1 MSSDTRLYPEDH
13 EPKAIKIRQPK
24 HTKRN
29 IAVAIV
35 CAVLIIGLG
44 AAAWVFLGGAELP
57 KLPSGGSASGSSA
70 LSESVPSEESSSL
83 PESSSAPESSAPA
96 LPASS
101 ESVPESSAPE
111 VSSEPEPPA
120 EPEPEPIPKD
130 EWYMLLVNKEHPLTA
145 DFSVAT
151 KAIDAEGHTV
161 DERIYDDLSAMLT
174 AAKAAGY
181 DLRISTAYR
190 SYNRQQQLYDAGSTT
205 AAAGTSEHNSGLAV
219 DILTVNGEF
228 EGSAAEAW
236 LLEHAE
242 EYGFILRYPKD
253 KEAVTGFAYE
263 PWHFRYVGKEQAK
276 LINESGLCLEEYLAQ

>member
-1 MSSDTRLYPEDH
+1 MSADTRLYPEDH

-29 IAVAIV
+29 VAVAII
-35 CAVLIIGLG
+35 CAVLILGLG
-44 AAAWVFLGGAELP
+44 AGAWVVFGSAEFP
-57 KLPSGGSASGSSA
+57 KLPFGGSDGESSA
-70 LSESVPSEESSSL
+70 AFESESSEESSSL
-83 PESSSAPESSAPA
+83 PEVSSAPEISV
-96 LPASS
+96 
-101 ESVPESSAPE
+101 SVPELPSE
-111 VSSEPEPPA
+111 SSEPEPPS
-120 EPEPEPIPKD
+120 EPEPEPIPRD
-130 EWYMLLVNKEHPLTA
+130 EWYMLLVNKENPVTA
-145 DFSVAT
+145 DFTVAT

-161 DERIYDDLSAMLT
+161 DERIYDDLTAMLS
-174 AAKAAGY
+174 AAKEAGY

-190 SYNRQQQLYDAGSTT
+190 SYNRQQQLYDAGATT
-205 AAAGTSEHNSGLAV
+205 AAPGTSEHNSGLGV

-276 LINESGLCLEEYLAQ
+276 LINDSGLCLEEYLAQ

>member
-29 IAVAIV
+29 TVVAVI

-44 AAAWVFLGGAELP
+44 AAAWVFFGGAELP
-57 KLPSGGSASGSSA
+57 KLPLDSSESGSSA
-70 LSESVPSEESSSL
+70 VSESESSAESESL

-96 LPASS
+96 LPSS
-101 ESVPESSAPE
+101 SMPESSVPE
-111 VSSEPEPPA
+111 VSSESEPPA
-120 EPEPEPIPKD
+120 EPEPDPIPKD

-145 DFSVAT
+145 DFAVAT

-161 DERIYDDLSAMLT
+161 DERIYDELAAMLT

-253 KEAVTGFAYE
+253 KEAVTGFAHE

>member
-1 MSSDTRLYPEDH
+1 MSADTRLYPEDH
-13 EPKAIKIRQPK
+13 EPKAIRIRQPK

-29 IAVAIV
+29 VAVAII
-35 CAVLIIGLG
+35 CAVLILGLG
-44 AAAWVFLGGAELP
+44 AGAWVIFGSAELP
-57 KLPSGGSASGSSA
+57 KLPFGGSDGESSA
-70 LSESVPSEESSSL
+70 AFESESSEESSSL
-83 PESSSAPESSAPA
+83 PEISSAPESSV
-96 LPASS
+96 
-101 ESVPESSAPE
+101 SVPELPSE
-111 VSSEPEPPA
+111 SSEPEP
-120 EPEPEPIPKD
+120 IPRD
-130 EWYMLLVNKEHPLTA
+130 EWYMLLVNKENPVAA
-145 DFSVAT
+145 DFTVNT
-151 KAIDAEGHTV
+151 KAVDAEGHTV
-161 DERIYDDLSAMLT
+161 DERIYDDLTAMLS
-174 AAKAAGY
+174 AAKEAGY

-190 SYNRQQQLYDAGSTT
+190 SYNRQQQLYDAGAT
-205 AAAGTSEHNSGLAV
+205 AAAPGTSEHNSGLGV

>member
-13 EPKAIKIRQPK
+13 EPKAIKIRHPK

-29 IAVAIV
+29 IIIAVI

-44 AAAWVFLGGAELP
+44 AAAWVFFAGAELP
-57 KLPSGGSASGSSA
+57 KLPFGSTESESSA
-70 LSESVPSEESSSL
+70 ASESESSEESESL
-83 PESSSAPESSAPA
+83 PESSSVPESSAPA
-96 LPASS
+96 LPSS
-101 ESVPESSAPE
+101 SVPESSVSE

-120 EPEPEPIPKD
+120 EPEPDPIPKD

-145 DFSVAT
+145 DFTVAT
-151 KAIDAEGHTV
+151 KAIDSEGHTV

-190 SYNRQQQLYDAGSTT
+190 SYNRQQQLYDAGSST

>member
-1 MSSDTRLYPEDH
+1 MSADTRLYPEDH

-29 IAVAIV
+29 VAVAII
-35 CAVLIIGLG
+35 CAVLILGLG
-44 AAAWVFLGGAELP
+44 AGAWVVFGSAELP
-57 KLPSGGSASGSSA
+57 KLPFGGSDG
-70 LSESVPSEESSSL
+70 
-83 PESSSAPESSAPA
+83 ESSAA
-96 LPASS
+96 FESESS
-101 ESVPESSAPE
+101 EE
-111 VSSEPEPPA
+111 SSEPEPPS
-120 EPEPEPIPKD
+120 EPEPEPIPRD
-130 EWYMLLVNKEHPLTA
+130 EWYMLLVNKENPVTA
-145 DFSVAT
+145 DFTVNT

-161 DERIYDDLSAMLT
+161 DERIYDDLTAMLS
-174 AAKAAGY
+174 AAKEAGY

-190 SYNRQQQLYDAGSTT
+190 SYNRQQQLYDAGATT
-205 AAAGTSEHNSGLAV
+205 AAPGTSEHNSGLGV

-276 LINESGLCLEEYLAQ
+276 LINDSGLCLEEYLAQ